1 MAAGAFVAASSEGE
15 VEDLARQKG
24 QFLGTVPETLEEAE
38 RPRASAAL
46 VGVAYLVGALVPL
59 LPVALGTATILP
71 SLVCAALMVAAVSV
85 VLSLLSGMSLRRRV
99 SINLVIVAIAAAVSY
114 SVGAIARAIWGV
126 SV

>member
-38 RPRASAAL
+38 RPRTSAAL

-85 VLSLLSGMSLRRRV
+85 VLSFLSGMSLRRRV